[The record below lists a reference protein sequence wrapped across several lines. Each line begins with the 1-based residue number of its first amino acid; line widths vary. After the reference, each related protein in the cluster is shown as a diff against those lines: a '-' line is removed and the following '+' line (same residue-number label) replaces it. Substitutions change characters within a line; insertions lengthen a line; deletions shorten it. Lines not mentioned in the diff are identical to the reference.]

1 MISRVANSGTICDAS
16 VRSASSERDPR
27 RVREEHDNRQ
37 SETQLRPPI
46 MHTHRSHTHRDS
58 LPNHRGKE
66 DIRQASNPLQ
76 HEFPAG
82 ARLLQVVQSISQ
94 DLCRLPSVQ
103 RLSFQFP
110 ERGPLFLRGPCSLLE
125 RPLGCTQ
132 VGTSLFANDK
142 YSVANLVFKFDA
154 REDQKFRENEH

>member
-1 MISRVANSGTICDAS
+1 MTSENTEVAQRKQNTGDFLISRVANSESICDAS
-16 VRSASSERDPR
+16 VRSASNGRDHRP
-27 RVREEHDNRQ
+27 VRAEHDSRQ

-94 DLCRLPSVQ
+94 DLCRLPCCQ
-103 RLSFQFP
+103 RLSFRFH
-110 ERGPLFLRGPCSLLE
+110 EHGPNSRVPCSSE
-125 RPLGCTQ
+125 RTIRCTQ
-132 VGTSLFANDK
+132 PETSLFFA
-142 YSVANLVFKFDA
+142 
-154 REDQKFRENEH
+154 